1 MTNFNNST
9 RATRN
14 YLLLDKYIIDE
25 ALHFSLESGELRIS
39 TNLLNINKFYLVMV
53 RVLNKDSNIL
63 VYNYI
68 SYPYIFYN
76 TFMAFIATRNKYS
89 SVHND
94 NKFYR
99 QAGDFI
105 SIFEDRLDIG
115 DVKDKLSLSKSTIN
129 LESIIDNIF
138 YFPNTLTNVQVF
150 NIINRL
156 ILQVN
161 IDSMSHL
168 TFLALHKE
176 YKAFAIEV
184 LRTLDDDYSNCL
196 VRDLDIE
203 ENIKPLSIIN
213 GCLFVVEDI
222 EKFVES
228 IRKYNYNINTGP
240 QKHRGQVNSINNS
253 LSILD
258 MEYRNSLYNHH
269 NYHVIRGNIHSAFK
283 LNRDKFSFNNIH
295 MNLGGIKWY
304 STSTSTSTST
314 KVKSKINLNKV
325 KSTINS
331 NITNPLISKKSV
343 RDESYVY
350 NQLSQYMKSLPI
362 NKDTQI
368 KIEEFLLDYSEVLYN
383 EKQHK
388 DKVFLIDYDLISK
401 DFTKLL
407 REKEII
413 LSGYIDVVRKRIYI
427 DKPRKNMDK
436 MLYYLHKILK
446 VVCNSYILS
455 IMLGKLL
462 IILNINN
469 KLSNRESYICLDLGR
484 DLIKNYHY
492 SLYKKYKSSFKKD
505 SEDYTMSDWKEEN
518 RDIID
523 EYNHKDD
530 KLAGSLGSI
539 LEKWMLDISLVEQ
552 DWIKVNRVESLNV
565 LVPTED
571 VLNTLK
577 DKDKMVHLPDKL
589 PMIVKPKAY
598 FRKKLDNGKVKEIL
612 GGYYLNDVRYTD
624 ELIKSKWNLK
634 DTSKIRDKNVI
645 YNLVN
650 NINSVGFKIN
660 KDVLDFIY
668 SYDKQYNLLYI
679 DNVEHLLIKPKLNKY
694 ENIEL
699 ESFLSKKKLQ
709 ENILGLAKAYSNIH
723 EFYLPVRLD
732 FRGRVNCVS
741 QYLNY
746 QSSELAKSLLLF
758 SKPEKIIKTNTR
770 ALSYL
775 KAYGANC
782 FGNKL
787 DKRSWNERMKWVDD
801 NLGDII
807 NFRNGKLILQSDN
820 KLLFIA
826 FCFEYNRLLQSY
838 NNDNYSFETYLP
850 IRLDATCNGYQ
861 HLALLS
867 LDPNLAQEV
876 NLTKSTWDDT
886 PKDLYS
892 FIGTN
897 LVSLYRNKLSCN
909 NLTDLDREGYN
920 RLASLEILRSVLK
933 PAIMTKPYNVSPIE
947 IINKLMEKFV
957 PCDNMNDLPYWE
969 KWFKLKDDS
978 NILLRQRDF
987 ELIRLGLEEILSN
1000 DLFKV
1005 KKLMK
1010 YLDTI
1015 AKILTKLNLIIPWG
1029 SPSGVDID
1037 QSYLSTH
1044 EIRLKPFTYSKKTF
1058 SLVIPNKH
1066 NIYNK
1071 KKQIQAFMPN
1081 LVHSLDA
1088 ASLALLVDLYF
1099 NNSKQINVKN
1109 IFTVHDCFA
1118 VTANNVEN
1126 VMDLLKLV
1134 YIKIYSESNYLRE
1147 LDKGIIEFI
1156 KLSYKKDCVFNEKKL
1171 EFYINDC
1178 IIKYPPI
1185 EGVLGTDATAAK
1197 YILNSS
1203 YIVN

>member
-1 MTNFNNST
+1 MTNFNNSIHD
-9 RATRN
+9 TRN
-14 YLLLDKYIIDE
+14 NLTLGKYIIDE
-25 ALHFSLESGELRIS
+25 ALHFSLESGELRNS
-39 TNLLNINKFYLVMV
+39 ENLLNINKFYLVMI
-53 RVLNKDSNIL
+53 RVLNKDSKVL

-68 SYPYIFYN
+68 SYPYIFYY
-76 TFMAFIATRNKYS
+76 TFLAFIATRNKYGGINNH
-89 SVHND
+89 VH
-94 NKFYR
+94 R
-99 QAGDFI
+99 QAGDFL
-105 SIFEDRLDIG
+105 SIFEDRLNISG
-115 DVKDKLSLSKSTIN
+115 VKDKLSISKDTM
-129 LESIIDNIF
+129 NIENVIGNIPR
-138 YFPNTLTNVQVF
+138 YPYTLTNVEVF
-150 NIINRL
+150 KLINRL
-156 ILQVN
+156 ILQVDVDN
-161 IDSMSHL
+161 MSYL
-168 TFLALHKE
+168 TSLALDKQ
-176 YKAFAIEV
+176 YKVFVKEV
-184 LRTLDDDYSNCL
+184 LSTLDDYRSL
-196 VRDLDIE
+196 VKDLDNE
-203 ENIKPLSIIN
+203 ANIKPLSIIN

-222 EKFVES
+222 KKLVES

-240 QKHRGQVNSINNS
+240 QPLRGQVNSINNS

-258 MEYRNSLYNHH
+258 MEYRKSLYNHN
-269 NYHVIRGNIHSAFK
+269 NYHVIKGNLYSGLK

-304 STSTSTSTST
+304 STSTSTFT
-314 KVKSKINLNKV
+314 KVKSKIK
-325 KSTINS
+325 S
-331 NITNPLISKKSV
+331 NITNPLISKKPV

-368 KIEEFLLDYSEVLYN
+368 KIEEFLLDYSEMLYK

-427 DKPRKNMDK
+427 VKPRKNMDK

-446 VVCNSYILS
+446 VVGNSYILS

-539 LEKWMLDISLVEQ
+539 LEKWMLDINLVEQ
-552 DWIKVNRVESLNV
+552 DWFKVNRVESLNV

-598 FRKKLDNGKVKEIL
+598 FRKKLENGKVKEIL

-645 YNLVN
+645 YSLVN

-679 DNVEHLLIKPKLNKY
+679 DNVEHLLLKPKLNKY

-801 NLGDII
+801 NLDDII
-807 NFRNGKLILQSDN
+807 NFRNGKLILQSEN

-876 NLTKSTWDDT
+876 NLTKSTWDDI

-897 LVSLYRNKLSCN
+897 LVSLYRNKLSYN

-957 PCDNMNDLPYWE
+957 LCDNMNDLPYWE

-1058 SLVIPNKH
+1058 SLVIPNKN

-1156 KLSYKKDCVFNEKKL
+1156 KLSYKKDCVFNENKL